1 MKIYKFINLILI
13 FFFYSCSVQNK
24 AKEKINTKIN
34 KDYISSRKAF
44 YGKLNEVE
52 YKEIRE
58 TIINELNTE
67 IPNKNAILINYY
79 QKANNCYEYGL
90 GEKSAE
96 SVIDNSIN
104 ISARMSKNYDT
115 TDFFMY
121 SSDCLDKERV
131 ENRKNFILDSGF
143 FYNNIFTL
151 KENCRA
157 FFILKPNG
165 EFMKYYGSDY
175 FSEVGKFLEVK

>member
-24 AKEKINTKIN
+24 AEEKINTKIN

-52 YKEIRE
+52 YREIRE
-58 TIINELNTE
+58 TIINELNTQ

-79 QKANNCYEYGL
+79 QKGNNCYEYGL
-90 GEKSAE
+90 GEKSGK

-104 ISARMSKNYDT
+104 ISARMSKDYDT

-175 FSEVGKFLEVK
+175 FSEVRKFLEVK